1 MALATP
7 IFIRLLDILNNAIKI
22 SAPKSWLN
30 TKLSINPHSCHTNVN
45 GLATPLQLALQL
57 PILSPTNIWYLFM
70 DLKSMEDAHQQLREF
85 RETVSA
91 SAMAQVF

>member
-1 MALATP
+1 MVLSMSWKP
-7 IFIRLLDILNNAIKI
+7 IIFSMTLRTLL
-22 SAPKSWLN
+22 
-30 TKLSINPHSCHTNVN
+30 LS
-45 GLATPLQLALQL
+45 QLALQL

>member
-1 MALATP
+1 MVLSMSWKP
-7 IFIRLLDILNNAIKI
+7 IIFSVTLRTLL
-22 SAPKSWLN
+22 
-30 TKLSINPHSCHTNVN
+30 LS
-45 GLATPLQLALQL
+45 QLALQL

-91 SAMAQVF
+91 SVMAQVF